1 MEKHKT
7 ILIVAGEAS
16 GDQHAS
22 NLVKALKE
30 LYPGLSFFGLGG
42 PKLHEQGVSLS
53 FNLVELAV
61 VGIWEVI
68 KHYGKFKKIFTALLQ
83 EIDEKKPDA
92 AIVIDYPGFNL
103 KLAHELKKRNIPVI
117 YYISPQLW
125 AWGKERINTIKK
137 NVALMIVFFKFEEEL
152 YRKAD
157 VPVFWC
163 GHPLLE
169 NCVPPAPK
177 EQFLSSVGLDG
188 KKITVALLPGSR
200 EREVTIL
207 LPIMLKAAEIMRGRF
222 KEKIQFIVFRS
233 SSVKNELFTDACA
246 QSSIHPAI
254 VTDSVSK
261 NLVSADFALVA
272 SGTATLDTAIAE
284 VPMLILY
291 KTSLLTWVFGSLVI
305 KIPYIGLVNVV
316 RGKKFIEEF
325 IQFDAKPEKIAL
337 YAMKIIQD
345 PALSS
350 TIKKELAFVIASLG
364 EKGASQR
371 AAERIA
377 EFLSSRK

>member
-7 ILIVAGEAS
+7 ILIVAGETS

-30 LYPGLSFFGLGG
+30 LDPNLSFFGLGG
-42 PKLHEQGVSLS
+42 PKLREQGVSLL

-68 KHYGKFKKIFTALLQ
+68 KHYGKFKKIFIALLR
-83 EIDEKKPDA
+83 EIDAKKPDA
-92 AIVIDYPGFNL
+92 AILIDYPGFNL
-103 KLAHELKKRNIPVI
+103 KLVRELKKRNIPVI

-125 AWGKERINTIKK
+125 AWGKERINIIKK
-137 NVALMIVFFKFEEEL
+137 NVALMIVFFKFEEEM

-169 NCVPPAPK
+169 NCVPPEPK
-177 EQFLSSVGLDG
+177 EQFLSSLGFDA
-188 KKITVALLPGSR
+188 KKITIALLPGSR
-200 EREVTIL
+200 EKEVMIL
-207 LPIMLKAAEIMRGRF
+207 LPIMLKAAEIIRSNF
-222 KEKIQFIVFRS
+222 KEKIQFIIFRS
-233 SSVKNELFTDACA
+233 SSVKNELFADACA
-246 QSSIHPAI
+246 RADIQPAI
-254 VTDSVSK
+254 VTDRVSQD
-261 NLVSADFALVA
+261 LVSADFALVA
-272 SGTATLDTAIAE
+272 SGTATLDTAIAG

-291 KTSLLTWVFGSLVI
+291 KTSLLTWLFGTMVI

-337 YAMKIIQD
+337 YAIKIIQN
-345 PALSS
+345 PSLSS
-350 TIKKELAFVIASLG
+350 AIKKELVFIIKSLG
-364 EKGASQR
+364 EKGASRR
-371 AAERIA
+371 AAERITG
-377 EFLSSRK
+377 FLSCPK